1 MRTKPIITWSHF
13 RCYFK
18 TPNLLLA
25 LAGCKWW
32 IISPRMNHKLHILES
47 LISSSAVVL
56 KFWSNRRI
64 SGIYSLH
71 LLLKMLQK
79 FEVWKGIVH
88 AVLNQAFSKMMA
100 VLSVLSE
107 IMPRM
112 YMRCD
117 VFNMFNELYNDQRE
131 YATYTYLWNSHL
143 TTRMEAG

>member
-18 TPNLLLA
+18 TPIACVGNGGIQMVNIPA
-25 LAGCKWW
+25 
-32 IISPRMNHKLHILES
+32 RRNNELHILES

-79 FEVWKGIVH
+79 FEV
-88 AVLNQAFSKMMA
+88 
-100 VLSVLSE
+100 
-107 IMPRM
+107 
-112 YMRCD
+112 
-117 VFNMFNELYNDQRE
+117 
-131 YATYTYLWNSHL
+131 
-143 TTRMEAG
+143 